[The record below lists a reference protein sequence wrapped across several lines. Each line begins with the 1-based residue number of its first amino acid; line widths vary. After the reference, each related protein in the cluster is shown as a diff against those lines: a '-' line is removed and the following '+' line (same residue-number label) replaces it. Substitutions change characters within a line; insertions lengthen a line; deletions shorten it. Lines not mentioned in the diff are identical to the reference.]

1 TVEVIVL
8 DITGDAFPF
17 QPAVVLLAAV
27 SRIGGDI
34 GRLAVI
40 ADMLLQV
47 RDERGGVGCALVDA
61 VGSDILVIGA
71 DLYIVGRFELAV
83 SHVVLLHPHEGGIR
97 IGLAIALAAFAKDL
111 LLPGIALKSVGPP
124 VFRIVQLLLHFLVN
138 FGPAGFQR
146 IVDFRYGILYLFA
159 VDGAVARWRGVIE
172 LRGGDAF
179 GIFPQFIQLL
189 FDPLL
194 TMLDGIAPHKRVPA
208 RIGLDLAAVGVELL
222 YAQQPFFA

>member
-1 TVEVIVL
+1 GSDVIHGFPAGAVIQIPFRIIGQLIHGIGLLAPDVPVLVTVEVIVL

-111 LLPGIALKSVGPP
+111 LLPGIAFKGAGPP

-138 FGPAGFQR
+138 FGSAALQR
-146 IVDFRYGILYLFA
+146 IVD
-159 VDGAVARWRGVIE
+159 
-172 LRGGDAF
+172 
-179 GIFPQFIQLL
+179 
-189 FDPLL
+189 
-194 TMLDGIAPHKRVPA
+194 
-208 RIGLDLAAVGVELL
+208 
-222 YAQQPFFA
+222 